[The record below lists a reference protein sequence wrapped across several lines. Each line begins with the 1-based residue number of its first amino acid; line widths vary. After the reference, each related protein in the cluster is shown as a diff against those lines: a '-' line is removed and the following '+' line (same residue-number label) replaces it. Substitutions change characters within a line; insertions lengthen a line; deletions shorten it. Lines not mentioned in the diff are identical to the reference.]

1 MTSYKHLFARSLA
14 AAPDRLHMAAHSH
27 HLWPDASWLGQ
38 QAAWDDAARLAD
50 RKWDRVMGD
59 IWPAAQAH
67 VAEELR
73 LPDRSSLVFAGNTHD
88 LLVRIVS
95 AMPRRPL
102 RILASDGEF
111 HSFRRQVARWEEA
124 GTVEVTRVAVE
135 NPSTLRAKLV
145 DPKGGTKSQP
155 LSFSPKESAAF
166 RQAQC
171 ERSFETRFLAAARTG
186 DHDLIFV
193 SQMMFGTGTPFTAV
207 EALADLAR
215 PDGPWVVIDGYHGF
229 MAVETDLSAVA
240 DRVFYTAGG
249 YKYAMS
255 GEGCAFLHCPPGF
268 GLRPEI
274 TGWYAEFQDLS
285 LPPGMV
291 GYAPDAM
298 RFMGATFDPSGLYR
312 FVAVR
317 DMLAREGLT
326 TAAISAQVD
335 DLRARLLA
343 GLADTPLGQA
353 DPVNADTR
361 PAARFVALRSPRA
374 AAWQAELLANDA
386 IVDVRGDVLRIG
398 LGLYHDARDIDRFVE
413 IASGAGD

>member
-38 QAAWDDAARLAD
+38 QAAWADAARLAD
-50 RKWDRVMGD
+50 RKWDRVMGE

-67 VAEELR
+67 VADELR
-73 LPDRSSLVFAGNTHD
+73 LPDPSSVVFAGNTHD
-88 LLVRIVS
+88 LMVRIVS
-95 AMPRRPL
+95 AMPCRPL
-102 RILASDGEF
+102 RILTSDGEF

-124 GTVEVTRVAVE
+124 GAVEVARVAVE
-135 NPSTLRAKLV
+135 GA
-145 DPKGGTKSQP
+145 D
-155 LSFSPKESAAF
+155 
-166 RQAQC
+166 
-171 ERSFETRFLAAARTG
+171 FEARFLAAARTG

-193 SQMMFGTGTPFTAV
+193 SQMMFGTGTPFTAFG
-207 EALADLAR
+207 ELAEIAR
-215 PDGPWVVIDGYHGF
+215 QEGPWVVIDGYHGF
-229 MAVETDLSAVA
+229 MAAETDLSAVA

-249 YKYAMS
+249 YKYAMA

-268 GLRPEI
+268 GPRPEI
-274 TGWYAEFQDLS
+274 TGWYAEFDDLS

-326 TAAISAQVD
+326 TAAISAHVD
-335 DLRARLLA
+335 VLRKRLLA
-343 GLADTPLGQA
+343 GLAETPLAQA
-353 DPVNADTR
+353 EHINADTS
-361 PAARFVALRSPRA
+361 PTARFLALRSPSA
-374 AAWQAELLANDA
+374 ATWQAELLAQRV

-398 LGLYHDARDIDRFVE
+398 LGLYHDARDVDCLIE
-413 IASGAGD
+413 IASGLQN